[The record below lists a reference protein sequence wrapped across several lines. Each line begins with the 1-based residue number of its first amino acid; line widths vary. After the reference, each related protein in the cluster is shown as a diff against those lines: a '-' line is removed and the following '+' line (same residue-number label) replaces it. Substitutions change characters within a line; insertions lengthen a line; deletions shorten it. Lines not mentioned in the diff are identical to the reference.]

1 MYEVSWMLPFL
12 LGIVAF
18 VFAIALMNIA
28 DDLACCLDIP
38 LVVPVVLVVVSLL
51 TGVIGILVVNAG
63 IQMLLN
69 GGREC
74 CTDRSCG

>member
-1 MYEVSWMLPFL
+1 MYEVSWMLPL
-12 LGIVAF
+12 LVGIVAF

-28 DDLACCLDIP
+28 DDLEYCLDIP

-51 TGVIGILVVNAG
+51 TGVIGILVVNTG

-69 GGREC
+69 GG
-74 CTDRSCG
+74 